1 MSNAL
6 FSKKAIQYERAVL
19 DALDVNAQ
27 VFFGAESIGDGFV
40 RHLAAVK
47 TLQLDLLRMYLAAVK
62 KIDASD
68 EDKDALKRF
77 IMRMM
82 ENFNQC
88 LSMALAG
95 SFRLALD
102 TEQEKLYNS
111 QRNVPFL
118 QEHLDKLMLQIAK
131 FKMNITDDPK
141 ALTKLT
147 PVLREANV
155 VLSHYPE
162 TLGYLNCIRSVTSA
176 RYSDGAQYSPDTE
189 AYLSSRDTGDSII
202 NALKGMYSEK
212 GLDELI
218 DRVENDVNWYTEAQ
232 KFMPSDGEIN
242 EVIKDE

>member
-1 MSNAL
+1 MSSVL

-19 DALDVNAQ
+19 DALDVNSQ

-47 TLQLDLLRMYLAAVK
+47 TLQLDLLRLYLAGVK
-62 KIDASD
+62 KMDIP
-68 EDKDALKRF
+68 EDDKEQLKRL
-77 IMRMM
+77 IMRIM

-102 TEQEKLYNS
+102 TEQEKLYDGE
-111 QRNVPFL
+111 RNVSFL

-131 FKMNITDDPK
+131 FKMGIVDDPT

-155 VLSHYPE
+155 VLAHYPK
-162 TLGYLNCIRSVTSA
+162 TLGYLNCIRSATSA
-176 RYSDGAQYSPDTE
+176 RYSNGMEYSQDTAE
-189 AYLSSRDTGDSII
+189 YLRNRDTGDTII
-202 NALKGMYSEK
+202 NALKGMYSEE

-218 DRVENDVNWYTEAQ
+218 DRVENDVNWYTEVHN
-232 KFMPSDGEIN
+232 FMPSDGEIN
-242 EVIKDE
+242 EVIGYE